1 MVKTI
6 LFISLFCWR
15 DTTNKDTFI
24 FWNVENFYD
33 WICDSTVVDE
43 FYYNGQ
49 MRWNY
54 GRFVKKRDRLAKTIL
69 DFSYPDYP
77 TFIGL
82 AEIENRLVLNQL
94 IYKTPLIKG
103 EYGVIHRDSPDV
115 RGIDV
120 ALLYIIALFN
130 PIKSAFYPLISK
142 EGDTLRTREILYCK
156 GVLRGKDTLH
166 ILINHWPSKYSG
178 KKISDISRSIAAKK
192 LHNICDSILSVDSYS
207 NIIVCGDFNETTH
220 SNLYD
225 SLLKVLVRVELVSQL
240 GGTIKYRGVWQEID
254 HFFVSQN
261 IYCLQSNP
269 YLCSTSVYSH
279 EVDYL
284 LVRDIKYTY
293 YKPYRTYIGPRYIGG
308 FSDHLPIKII
318 LISNN

>member
-33 WICDSTVVDE
+33 WICDSTIVDE

-120 ALLYIIALFN
+120 ALLYRIALFN
-130 PIKSAFYPLISK
+130 PIKSVFYPLISK
-142 EGDTLRTREILYCK
+142 DGDTLRTREILYCK
-156 GVLRGKDTLH
+156 GVLRGRDTLH
-166 ILINHWPSKYSG
+166 ILINHWPSKFSG
-178 KKISDISRSIAAKK
+178 KRISDKSRSIAANK
-192 LHNICDSILSVDSYS
+192 LSNVCDSILSVDSNS
-207 NIIVCGDFNETTH
+207 NVIVCGDFNETAN
-220 SNLYD
+220 SNIYY
-225 SLLKVLVRVELVSQL
+225 SLLKVLVKVDLVSQL

>member
-15 DTTNKDTFI
+15 DTTNKDPFI

-33 WICDSTVVDE
+33 WICDSTIVDE

-49 MRWNY
+49 MRWSY

-94 IYKTPLIKG
+94 IYKTPLVKG
-103 EYGVIHRDSPDV
+103 GYDIIHRDSPDV

-120 ALLYIIALFN
+120 ALLYRIALFN
-130 PIKSAFYPLISK
+130 PIKSVFYPLISK
-142 EGDTLRTREILYCK
+142 DGDTLRTREILYCK
-156 GVLRGKDTLH
+156 GVLRGRDTLH
-166 ILINHWPSKYSG
+166 ILINHWPSKFSG
-178 KKISDISRSIAAKK
+178 KRISDKSRSIAANK
-192 LHNICDSILSVDSYS
+192 LSNVCDSILSVDSNS
-207 NIIVCGDFNETTH
+207 NVIVCGDFNETAN
-220 SNLYD
+220 SNIYY
-225 SLLKVLVRVELVSQL
+225 SLLKVLVKVDLVSQL

-254 HFFVSQN
+254 HFFVSKN
-261 IYCLQSNP
+261 IYYLESNP

-284 LVRDIKYTY
+284 LERDIKYTY
-293 YKPYRTYIGPRYIGG
+293 YKPYRTFIGPRYIGG

-318 LISNN
+318 LISSN